1 MGPPVTCRC
10 PCARGCAHD
19 RRQPARAAPWSAQRA
34 VRHRLWRRRG
44 HRRRRVVS
52 SARRSTQHRVD
63 AARRRCTRWP
73 VRCSGARGDA
83 ERAARRRDRGI
94 AQPLGALAVRR
105 LPYCGGGVAPPLC
118 RLDFSGCARL
128 GVDPHRGSLDHG
140 ALWSRSGGPRLAIA
154 PVCAPAGVRP
164 LSHPTGCERGRAGG
178 RIRPGA
184 WLAGTGTGHDFAQ
197 RHDGRGA
204 GGPDPVDSTPEPR
217 GGYVMLPSWV
227 GVVSAISLAIIALA
241 ALVTAG
247 AITAAAL
254 GVRTAVRALKGFA
267 GPAIADVRQLI
278 GSIKIEAD
286 ALVGASRDVRQRIV
300 RAADAAEDRLTDLDT
315 LAEVMQ
321 QELEETALDAAAT
334 MRDVRRGLS
343 VWRWSR
349 KLLKGKKRP

>member
-1 MGPPVTCRC
+1 
-10 PCARGCAHD
+10 
-19 RRQPARAAPWSAQRA
+19 
-34 VRHRLWRRRG
+34 
-44 HRRRRVVS
+44 
-52 SARRSTQHRVD
+52 
-63 AARRRCTRWP
+63 
-73 VRCSGARGDA
+73 
-83 ERAARRRDRGI
+83 
-94 AQPLGALAVRR
+94 
-105 LPYCGGGVAPPLC
+105 
-118 RLDFSGCARL
+118 
-128 GVDPHRGSLDHG
+128 
-140 ALWSRSGGPRLAIA
+140 
-154 PVCAPAGVRP
+154 
-164 LSHPTGCERGRAGG
+164 
-178 RIRPGA
+178 
-184 WLAGTGTGHDFAQ
+184 
-197 RHDGRGA
+197 
-204 GGPDPVDSTPEPR
+204 
-217 GGYVMLPSWV
+217 MLPSWV

-321 QELEETALDAAAT
+321 QELEETALDAATT

-349 KLLKGKKRP
+349 KLLKGKKRR